1 MSIETALQE
10 FLLST
15 IADGLRQSTTDWYRW
30 LLTRFVNEH
39 AGRALASITA
49 HDMRLYLQAL
59 RGHYSSADTQ
69 ADHARALHRFWKWA
83 AAEYDIRNPM
93 RNISYPRQ
101 PAQKAP
107 KAASLEDMLL
117 MFHAAALGRDVERN
131 QAILAFALDTG
142 ARSQGIRELTVG
154 ALDMEHRTAVVTE
167 KGGKT
172 RALPFTKVTAA
183 LLLRWIDVRQ
193 DVPTLF
199 YSTDTLEPL
208 TRSGLYQL
216 FRRLARRAGV
226 QGRFNPHSFRHALTM
241 AYIKAG
247 GDPVTLARILG
258 HESVDTLARYYAVFT
273 SEEIAAA
280 HEKYSPAKKL
290 EEM

>member
-1 MSIETALQE
+1 MNLQTALTE

-15 IADGLRQSTTDWYRW
+15 EADGLSRNTTVWYQS
-30 LLTRFVNEH
+30 LLTRFVTAH
-39 AGRALASITA
+39 AGRALADITA
-49 HDMRLYLQAL
+49 HDVRLYLQAL
-59 RGHYSSADTQ
+59 RQHYSSADTIC
-69 ADHARALHRFWKWA
+69 DHARALHRFWRWCS
-83 AAEYDIRNPM
+83 AEYELKNPM
-93 RNISYPRQ
+93 RNISYPKM

-107 KAASLEDMLL
+107 KAASLDDVLL
-117 MFHAAALGRDVERN
+117 MFHAAANGRDIERN

-142 ARSQGIRELTVG
+142 ARSQGIRELTVQ
-154 ALDMEHRTAVVTE
+154 ALDMERRTAVVTE
-167 KGGKT
+167 KGNKT

-183 LLLRWIDVRQ
+183 LLLRWLEVRQ

-208 TRSGLYQL
+208 TASGLYQL

-226 QGRFNPHSFRHALTM
+226 QGRFNPHSFRHALTL

-247 GDPVTLARILG
+247 GDAVTLARILG

-280 HEKYSPAKKL
+280 HEKYSPARRL
-290 EEM
+290 EE